1 VIKDPAYQDS
11 SFLMNS
17 PSNGCSLFIS
27 PDSGEVPILN
37 LVGEVDL
44 GSAPK
49 IYSLLWQTSEQGR
62 RSLILNLEKLE
73 FMDSS
78 GLQILLRLREKL
90 RAKKQN
96 VLVVGPRP
104 QILKLFKLTGLDQL
118 FELVENNQEAKTIYD
133 GWRQA

>member
-1 VIKDPAYQDS
+1 VIKDPAYPDS

-17 PSNGCSLFIS
+17 PSSGCSLFIS

-44 GSAPK
+44 GTAPK

-104 QILKLFKLTGLDQL
+104 QIMKLFKLTGLDQL
-118 FELVENNQEAKTIYD
+118 FELVENNQEAKTIHD
-133 GWRQA
+133 EWRQA

>member
-1 VIKDPAYQDS
+1 
-11 SFLMNS
+11 MNS
-17 PSNGCSLFIS
+17 PSNGCSLFVS
-27 PDSGEVPILN
+27 PESGEVPILN

-49 IYSLLWQTSEQGR
+49 IYNLLWQTSDQGR
-62 RSLILNLEKLE
+62 RSLILNLENLE

-90 RAKKQN
+90 RVKKQN

-118 FELVENNQEAKTIYD
+118 FSLVDSNDEAKTLL
-133 GWRQA
+133 